1 MNFPVEWI
9 LRNARVVIAA
19 TVVLT
24 IASCVAGLD
33 VVFDF
38 NMENLLPDRHPERV
52 VYEDFQQQFGEDD
65 ATYLLAIEAPDVF
78 AADVLRDVRDLSRE
92 FQGHPD
98 VEEVLSL
105 TTFMFPRATGDGI
118 EIRPFIDPVP
128 DDPATRESL
137 RAEALA
143 NPFLPENLVSTDTKT
158 TAIAVRLRPTANHH
172 EVRAGFETWFRERM
186 AAYAKP
192 GRAFHLGG
200 TPVLRTAYI
209 HYAQLNILIFTPLVI
224 LMLIVVLWFTLRSV
238 AGVLLPL
245 ATVAAATLMTVALMR
260 LTGVTINLLTNV
272 VPSIILVYGIS
283 DAIHLMV
290 KYKEEYAL
298 VPDRRRALA
307 ATARK
312 IVIACFW
319 TSTTT
324 AVGFGSLFMSSN
336 KVVRDFGFITAAGVM
351 IAYVVNIVF
360 VPAVLSRIAPPRPDR
375 MRAFDHGPVAELLRR
390 ITDLVTRRPKP
401 VIGIGVGLLL
411 VAAVGATQIEREYFF
426 MQDLRPD
433 SEIRQSYEYL
443 DRHLGS
449 AVPFEITVTSRSG
462 RPVTDPAVLREIDRI
477 AARMREIPEMGKV
490 LSLAEFVK
498 EMQRLLE
505 GGGADAFRVPD
516 SREAVAQS
524 LLLYSMSNPDPT
536 APYMTFDETRAR
548 ISARTPDMG
557 QRRFDAVAREIR
569 EFVRREIDDDLDVHI
584 TGAGP
589 MIVVLV
595 DRLVIDMVTSLLSAF
610 GIIFFMMWFEFR
622 SLGLSALSMIPNL
635 IPLIYVAGLMGFAGV
650 TLNPTTAVTFCV
662 ALGIAVDDTIH
673 FLVRFRYEHAQDQ
686 HHANAVRRTIRG
698 TGRAMFFTSVVLVM
712 GYLVLVTSNFKANRD
727 FGLLSALMI
736 AIALLADLFVSPA
749 LILLAKPRIRHRAH
763 EPEV

>member
-1 MNFPVEWI
+1 MRFPVEWI
-9 LRNARVVIAA
+9 LRNAPVVIAA
-19 TVVLT
+19 TVALT
-24 IASCVAGLD
+24 IASCVAATG

-52 VYEDFQQQFGEDD
+52 VYEEFQKQFGEDD
-65 ATYLLAIEAPDVF
+65 ATYLLAVEATDVF
-78 AADVLRDVRDLSRE
+78 AADVLRDVRDLSLE
-92 FQGHPD
+92 FRNHPA

-105 TTFMFPRATGDGI
+105 TTFMFPRVAGDQI
-118 EIRPFIDPVP
+118 DIRPFVEVVP
-128 DDPATRESL
+128 DDPATLETL

-143 NPFLPENLVSTDTKT
+143 NPFLPENLVSKDTKT
-158 TAIAVRLRPTANHH
+158 TAIAVRLRSTSNNH
-172 EVRAGFETWFRERM
+172 EARAEFETWFRERM

-192 GRAFHLGG
+192 DRAFHLGG

-224 LMLIVVLWFTLRSV
+224 LMLIVVLWFTQRSA

-290 KYKEEYAL
+290 KYKEEYAQ
-298 VPDRRRALA
+298 VPDRRRALIS
-307 ATARK
+307 TTRK

-319 TSTTT
+319 TSATT
-324 AVGFGSLFMSSN
+324 AVGFGSLFTSSN
-336 KVVRDFGFITAAGVM
+336 KVVREFGFITAAGVM
-351 IAYVVNIVF
+351 IAYIINVVF
-360 VPAVLSRIAPPRPDR
+360 VPAVLSRIAPPTPERT
-375 MRAFDHGPVAELLRR
+375 RAFDHGTVAEMLRR
-390 ITDLVTRRPKP
+390 ITDLVIRRPKP
-401 VIGIGVGLLL
+401 IVGIGVGLML
-411 VAAVGATQIEREYFF
+411 VAALGAAMIEREYYF
-426 MQDLRPD
+426 MQDLRPET
-433 SEIRQSYEYL
+433 EIRQSYEYL

-449 AVPFEITVTSRSG
+449 AVPFEISVKSRSG

-477 AARMREIPEMGKV
+477 ATRMREIPEMGKV

-498 EMQRLLE
+498 EMQRLLG
-505 GGGADAFRVPD
+505 GGGADVYRIPET
-516 SREAVAQS
+516 REAVSQS
-524 LLLYSMSNPDPT
+524 LLLYSMSSPDPT
-536 APYMTFDETRAR
+536 APYMTFDETTAR

-557 QRRFDAVAREIR
+557 QRRFDAVSKELRR
-569 EFVRREIDDDLDVHI
+569 FVASDIDPDLDVHI

-622 SLGLSALSMIPNL
+622 SLGLSGLSMIPNL
-635 IPLIYVAGLMGFAGV
+635 IPLVYVAGLMGFAGV
-650 TLNPTTAVTFCV
+650 TLNPTTAVTFCI

-673 FLVRFRYEHAQDQ
+673 FLVRFRYEYAQDE
-686 HHANAVRRTIRG
+686 HHANAVRRSMRG
-698 TGRAMFFTSVVLVM
+698 TGRAMVFTSVVLVM

-727 FGLLSALMI
+727 FGWLSALMI
-736 AIALLADLFVSPA
+736 AIALLADLFVTPA
-749 LILLAKPRIRHRAH
+749 LILLAKPKIRHRDR